1 MINLKQPTTLRE
13 SALIYNSWG
22 LSTIPLEHG
31 SKEPLK
37 KTSWTQYQYE
47 RMTKNQI
54 IVTWQGQKDEPNLG
68 LTGGLVSCNFGTID
82 HDTIEGEKSMMQ
94 DSIYREIRSQTFV
107 SLSAK
112 RCLPHVG
119 VKFSKPMKSS
129 DNSRLGINFL
139 SFGKQAASPLSAI
152 YDKSQLL
159 LYTFENFREPLQLN
173 QEQEE
178 YLINR
183 LGLVAIPEEKYFFYG
198 LNHNG
203 YKYVTTGDYTL
214 IGKKDRSSADQ
225 KILFILMMQGKSKED
240 IKEFILSNY
249 YKDSKFFVQR
259 NEPDYYFEHS
269 YNNCLEFIKT
279 KKVET
284 NELVQSYQSKIY
296 SLHNTS
302 DQKVFKFLLSMSTWQ
317 GTTENFF
324 ASLRTIC
331 DHTGIALGTASNSLK
346 RLINVHK
353 VIDLQ
358 KVGTRNFQATTFKE
372 PLAST
377 FKILPP
383 PQTLK
388 DSDYFDS
395 TDMEHDVFRNKKGL
409 GAKGKIIFDIIK
421 GLEGCSISEI
431 YKEAK
436 SKGVNSRNTVKTK
449 IEMMIGLEMIRP
461 EGNKFYVNAA
471 ADLDTAAD
479 HLGTKGTRERNRKDF
494 ERQRLGFRNN
504 RF

>member
-22 LSTIPLEHG
+22 LSTVPLDHR

-37 KTSWTQYQYE
+37 GNSFKKYFYE

-54 IVTWQGQKDEPNLG
+54 ISTWQGQKDEPNLG
-68 LTGGLVSCNFGTID
+68 LTGGLVSRNCGTID
-82 HDTIEGEKSMMQ
+82 HDTIEGERDMMQ
-94 DSIYREIRSQTFV
+94 DSIYREIRAKTFV
-107 SLSAK
+107 SLSAR
-112 RCLPHVG
+112 RCLPHTTVL
-119 VKFSKPMKSS
+119 FSKPM
-129 DNSRLGINFL
+129 NSRDNAKLGINFL

-159 LYTFENFREPLQLN
+159 LYTFENFREPSQLN
-173 QEQEE
+173 PEQEE
-178 YLINR
+178 YLIKR
-183 LGLVAIPEEKYFFYG
+183 LGLVAIPEDKYFFYG

-240 IKEFILSNY
+240 IKEFIYANY
-249 YKDSKFFVQR
+249 YKESKFFIQR

-296 SLHNTS
+296 SLPNTS

-331 DHTGIALGTASNSLK
+331 DHTGVSIHTASTSVK
-346 RLINVHK
+346 RLIGCNVLE
-353 VIDLQ
+353 LQ
-358 KVGTRNFQATTFKE
+358 KVGTRNFQATTYKQ

-383 PQTLK
+383 PQSLK

-395 TDMEHDVFRNKKGL
+395 TDMEHDVFRTKKGL

-431 YKEAK
+431 YTEAK

-449 IEMMIGLEMIRP
+449 IKQMIVLEMIRP